1 MERRTKI
8 VCTLGP
14 AVASQEGILRLVQD
28 GMDVAR
34 MNFSHGDHADHEQ
47 NYRWVR
53 EATDATGRA
62 VGVLGDLQGP
72 KIRLGRFAEGAT
84 FWADGEEVR
93 ITVDDV
99 EGTHDRV
106 STTYKHLAKD
116 AKPGDRLLVD
126 DGKVAL
132 VCKEVDGNDVVCEV
146 VEGGPVSNN
155 KGVSLPGMDISVP
168 ALSEK
173 DIEDLRFGLK
183 LGVDFIALSF
193 VRSPQDVELVHQI
206 MDEEGRRVPV
216 IAKLEK
222 PEAVEAL
229 ESIILAF
236 DGIMVARGDLGVECP
251 LEQVPL
257 VQKCAIQIARENAK
271 PVIVATQMLDSM
283 IENSRPTRAEAS
295 DVANAVLD
303 GADAVML
310 SGETSV
316 GVDPHNVVRTMS
328 RIVTSAET
336 DGKVPELAH
345 IPRTKRGVISYSARD
360 IAERLNA
367 KALVSFTS
375 SGDTAKRVARLRSR
389 LPLLVFTPY
398 QAVRSQL
405 ALTWGAQTFLTPT
418 MPSTDDML
426 AEIDNQLLAMEQYN
440 QDDMMVVVAGTP
452 PGISGNTNMIH
463 VHLLGEET
471 TAPPEVLAAAEH
483 AKSLEEAEAN
493 LQRAKANAAKA
504 EKAEEDK

>member
-1 MERRTKI
+1 MNRRTKI

-14 AVASQEGILRLVQD
+14 AVASQDAIQRLVMD
-28 GMDVAR
+28 GMNVAR
-34 MNFSHGDHADHEQ
+34 LNMSHGDHADHEQ

-53 EATDATGRA
+53 EATDRTGKA
-62 VGVLGDLQGP
+62 VGILADLQGP
-72 KIRLGRFAEGAT
+72 KIRLGRFIDGAT
-84 FWADGEEVR
+84 VWENGETVR
-93 ITVDDV
+93 ITVDDI

-106 STTYKHLAKD
+106 STTYKNLAKD

-132 VCKEVDGNDVVCEV
+132 ICVEVDGNDVVCEV

-173 DIEDLRFGLK
+173 DIRDLRFALN

-193 VRSPQDVELVHQI
+193 VRSPQDVELVRAI

-222 PEAVEAL
+222 PEAVDAL
-229 ESIILAF
+229 ESIVLAF
-236 DGIMVARGDLGVECP
+236 DGIMVARGDLGVELP

-257 VQKCAIQIARENAK
+257 VQKRAIQIARENAK

-328 RIVTSAET
+328 RIVSYAET
-336 DGKVPELAH
+336 DGEVPDLAH

-367 KALVSFTS
+367 KALVAYTT
-375 SGDTAKRVARLRSR
+375 SGDTAKRLARLHSY
-389 LPLLVFTPY
+389 LPLLAFTPN
-398 QAVRSQL
+398 QEVRSQL
-405 ALTWGAQTFLTPT
+405 ALTWGCETFLVDQVHNTDEINVQIDEYLLDADGYHR
-418 MPSTDDML
+418 DDM
-426 AEIDNQLLAMEQYN
+426 
-440 QDDMMVVVAGTP
+440 VVIVAGTP
-452 PGISGNTNMIH
+452 PGVSGNTNMIH
-463 VHLLGEET
+463 VHLLGEDT
-471 TAPPEVLAAAEH
+471 SQP
-483 AKSLEEAEAN
+483 K
-493 LQRAKANAAKA
+493 
-504 EKAEEDK
+504 

>member
-1 MERRTKI
+1 MNRRTKI

-14 AVASQEGILRLVQD
+14 AVANQDAIQRLVMD
-28 GMDVAR
+28 GMNVAR
-34 MNFSHGDHADHEQ
+34 LNMSHGEHADHEQ

-53 EATDATGRA
+53 EATDRTGKA
-62 VGVLGDLQGP
+62 VGILADLQGP
-72 KIRLGRFAEGAT
+72 KIRLGRFIDGAT
-84 FWADGEEVR
+84 VWENGETVR
-93 ITVDDV
+93 ITVDDI

-106 STTYKHLAKD
+106 STTYKNLAKD

-132 VCKEVDGNDVVCEV
+132 ICVEVDGNDVVCEV

-173 DIEDLRFGLK
+173 DIRDLRFALN

-193 VRSPQDVELVHQI
+193 VRSPQDVELVRAI

-222 PEAVEAL
+222 PEAVDAL
-229 ESIILAF
+229 ESIVLAF
-236 DGIMVARGDLGVECP
+236 DGIMVARGDLGVELP

-257 VQKCAIQIARENAK
+257 VQKRAIQIARENAK

-328 RIVTSAET
+328 RIVSYAET
-336 DGKVPELAH
+336 DGEVPDLAH

-367 KALVSFTS
+367 KALVAYTT
-375 SGDTAKRVARLRSR
+375 SGDTAKRLARLHSY
-389 LPLLVFTPY
+389 LPLLAFTPHPE
-398 QAVRSQL
+398 VRSQL
-405 ALTWGAQTFLTPT
+405 ALTWGCETFLVDPVHNTDEINVQIDEYLLDADGYHR
-418 MPSTDDML
+418 DDM
-426 AEIDNQLLAMEQYN
+426 
-440 QDDMMVVVAGTP
+440 VVIVAGTP
-452 PGISGNTNMIH
+452 PGESGNTNMIH
-463 VHLLGEET
+463 VHLLGEDT
-471 TAPPEVLAAAEH
+471 SV
-483 AKSLEEAEAN
+483 K
-493 LQRAKANAAKA
+493 K
-504 EKAEEDK
+504 

>member
-1 MERRTKI
+1 MDRRTKI

-14 AVASQEGILRLVQD
+14 AVASEDAIHRLVED

-34 MNFSHGDHADHEQ
+34 LNMSHGDHADHEQ

-53 EATDATGRA
+53 EATDKTGRA
-62 VGVLGDLQGP
+62 VGILADLQGP
-72 KIRLGRFAEGAT
+72 KIRLGRFKETETYWAT
-84 FWADGEEVR
+84 GEVVR
-93 ITVDDV
+93 ITIDDV

-106 STTYKHLAKD
+106 STTYKGLAND
-116 AKPGDRLLVD
+116 AKRGDRLLVD

-132 VCKEVDGNDVVCEV
+132 VCKEVDGNDVICEV
-146 VEGGPVSNN
+146 TEGGPVSNN

-173 DIEDLRFGLK
+173 DIEDLRFALR

-193 VRSPQDVELVHQI
+193 VRSPADVDLVHEV
-206 MDEEGRRVPV
+206 MDEEGRRLPV

-222 PEAVEAL
+222 PEAVDAL
-229 ESIILAF
+229 ESIVLAF
-236 DGIMVARGDLGVECP
+236 DAIMVARGDLGVEVP

-257 VQKCAIQIARENAK
+257 VQKRAVQIARENAK

-316 GVDPHNVVRTMS
+316 GVDPHNVVRTMA
-328 RIVTSAET
+328 RIVSRAET
-336 DGKVPELAH
+336 DGRVPPLAH
-345 IPRTKRGVISYSARD
+345 VPRTKRGVISYSARD

-367 KALVSFTS
+367 KAIVAFTT
-375 SGDTAKRVARLRSR
+375 SGDTARRVARLHSQ
-389 LPLLVFTPY
+389 LPLLVFTPN

-405 ALTWGAQTFLTPT
+405 ALTWGAQTFLSPQVG
-418 MPSTDDML
+418 STDEMMQALDE
-426 AEIDNQLLAMEQYN
+426 ALLSMDTYDEN
-440 QDDMMVVVAGTP
+440 DLMVVVAGTP
-452 PGISGNTNMIH
+452 PGISGNTNMIQC
-463 VHLLGEET
+463 HLLGET
-471 TAPPEVLAAAEH
+471 R
-483 AKSLEEAEAN
+483 S
-493 LQRAKANAAKA
+493 
-504 EKAEEDK
+504 

>member
-1 MERRTKI
+1 MDRRTKI

-14 AVASQEGILRLVQD
+14 AVASGDGILRLVED
-28 GMDVAR
+28 GMNVAR
-34 MNFSHGDHADHEQ
+34 LNMSHGEHADHEA
-47 NYRWVR
+47 NYKWVR
-53 EATDATGRA
+53 EATEKTGRN
-62 VGVLGDLQGP
+62 VGILADLQGP
-72 KIRLGRFAEGAT
+72 KIRLGRFKNGKEQ
-84 FWADGEEVR
+84 WENGEIVR

-106 STTYKHLAKD
+106 STTYKGLAHD

-126 DGKVAL
+126 DGKVAV

-146 VEGGPVSNN
+146 IEGGPVSNN
-155 KGVSLPGMDISVP
+155 KGVSLPGMSISVP

-173 DIEDLRFGLK
+173 DIEDLRFALK
-183 LGVDFIALSF
+183 LGVDYIALSF
-193 VRSPQDVELVHQI
+193 VRSPADVDRVHEI

-222 PEAVEAL
+222 PEAVDAL

-236 DGIMVARGDLGVECP
+236 DAVMIARGDLGVEVP
-251 LEQVPL
+251 LEEVPL
-257 VQKCAIQIARENAK
+257 FQKRAIQICRENAK

-328 RIVTSAET
+328 RIVKRSET
-336 DGKVPELAH
+336 GGQVPPLAH
-345 IPRTKRGVISYSARD
+345 VPRTKRGVMSYSARD

-367 KALVSFTS
+367 KAIVAFTS
-375 SGDTAKRVARLRSR
+375 SGDTAKRVARLHSD
-389 LPLLVFTPY
+389 LPLLVFTPD
-398 QAVRSQL
+398 QDVRAQL
-405 ALTWGAQTFLTPT
+405 ALTWGAETFLSPDVK
-418 MPSTDDML
+418 STDEMME
-426 AEIDNQLLAMEQYN
+426 AIDQYLLDLDEYDEN
-440 QDDMMVVVAGTP
+440 DLVVVVAGTP
-452 PGISGNTNMIH
+452 PGISGNTNMIQCH
-463 VHLLGEET
+463 ILGET
-471 TAPPEVLAAAEH
+471 I
-483 AKSLEEAEAN
+483 K
-493 LQRAKANAAKA
+493 
-504 EKAEEDK
+504 D

>member
-14 AVASQEGILRLVQD
+14 AVASREGILGLVKA
-28 GMDVAR
+28 GMNVAR
-34 MNFSHGDHADHEQ
+34 MNMSHGGHADHEK
-47 NYRWVR
+47 NYQWVR
-53 EATDATGRA
+53 EATDETGRA
-62 VGVLGDLQGP
+62 VGILADLQGP
-72 KIRLGRFAEGAT
+72 KIRLGRFIDGAT
-84 FWADGEEVR
+84 VWENGEIVR
-93 ITVDDV
+93 ITVDDI

-106 STTYKHLAKD
+106 STTYKNLAKD

-132 VCKEVDGNDVVCEV
+132 RCVEVDGNDVVCEV

-173 DIEDLRFGLK
+173 DIADLRFALK
-183 LGVDFIALSF
+183 LGVDIIALSF
-193 VRSPQDVELVHQI
+193 VRSPADVELVHAI
-206 MDEEGRRVPV
+206 MDEEGRRCPV

-222 PEAVEAL
+222 PEAMDAL
-229 ESIILAF
+229 ESIVLAF
-236 DGIMVARGDLGVECP
+236 DGIMIARGDLGVECP

-257 VQKCAIQIARENAK
+257 FQKRAIQIARENAK

-283 IENSRPTRAEAS
+283 IENLRPTRAEAS

-316 GVDPHNVVRTMS
+316 GIDPANVVRTMS
-328 RIVTSAET
+328 RIVSYAEI
-336 DGKVPELAH
+336 DGRVPNLAH

-367 KALVSFTS
+367 KALVAFTS
-375 SGDTAKRVARLRSR
+375 SGDTAKRVARLHSQ
-389 LPLLVFTPY
+389 LPLLVFTPH
-398 QAVRSQL
+398 QEVRSQL
-405 ALTWGAQTFLTPT
+405 ALTWGVETFLTDEVKD
-418 MPSTDDML
+418 TDEMMRT
-426 AEIDNQLLAMEQYN
+426 IDEQLLALDTYSE
-440 QDDMMVVVAGTP
+440 DDMIVLVAGTP
-452 PGISGNTNMIH
+452 PGVQGNTNMIH
-463 VHLLGEET
+463 VHHLGED
-471 TAPPEVLAAAEH
+471 LNG
-483 AKSLEEAEAN
+483 L
-493 LQRAKANAAKA
+493 
-504 EKAEEDK
+504 